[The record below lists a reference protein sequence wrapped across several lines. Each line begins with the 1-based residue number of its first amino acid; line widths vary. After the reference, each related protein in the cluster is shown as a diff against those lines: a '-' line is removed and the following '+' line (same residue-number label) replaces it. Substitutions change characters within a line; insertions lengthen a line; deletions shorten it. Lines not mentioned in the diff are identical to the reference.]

1 MQGKSTKKRW
11 LSGIAEELF
20 NQNRLDVHDK
30 MLLVMWRDLEL
41 IGIDKDTLV
50 QVAPLS
56 DVPLKTA
63 LKLLL
68 NAAASRNVMFDYTV
82 VDGMIVIA
90 KTKPTLSKFGPEMWV
105 YDVTDLVQPP
115 AEAPLER

>member
-1 MQGKSTKKRW
+1 M
-11 LSGIAEELF
+11 F
-20 NQNRLDVHDK
+20 
-30 MLLVMWRDLEL
+30 LVMWRDLEL

-68 NAAASRNVMFDYTV
+68 NAAASRDAMLDYTV
-82 VDGMIVIA
+82 VDGVIVIA
-90 KTKPTLSKFGPEMWV
+90 TKPTLSKFGPETRV

-115 AEAPLER
+115 AEYHSRFNAQQVRRISFQISQENR